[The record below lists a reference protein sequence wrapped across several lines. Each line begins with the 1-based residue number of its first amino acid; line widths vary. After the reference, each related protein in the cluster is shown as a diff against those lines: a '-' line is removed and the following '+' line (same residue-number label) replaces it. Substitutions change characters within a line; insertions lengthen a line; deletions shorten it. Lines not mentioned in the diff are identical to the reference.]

1 MLSKRVVA
9 LALCLAVPSS
19 VIAQEPSPSASG
31 ASEEFRLPDPSE
43 VLPLR
48 RGTPAPRDG
57 LLVDAADFLQIQ
69 QEYDRMRYLLG
80 RTSERDREVCDV
92 RVEMEH
98 ARLSAAEDRLRLRDD
113 LWGSRETDLLRQL
126 QEAQEQARR
135 AAERGWWESEALWFA
150 VGVVAT
156 GAVWAA
162 VTVR

>member
-1 MLSKRVVA
+1 MTLVA
-9 LALCLAVPSS
+9 A
-19 VIAQEPSPSASG
+19 SAS
-31 ASEEFRLPDPSE
+31 AQDAAQAAPQAFQLPEPGE
-43 VLPLR
+43 VTPLR
-48 RGTPAPRDG
+48 RGVAAPRDG
-57 LLVDAADFLQIQ
+57 LLIDAADLLQIR
-69 QEYDRMRYLLG
+69 QEYDRMHFLLG

-98 ARLSAAEDRLRLRDD
+98 LRLLAAEERLTLRDG
-113 LWGSRETDLLRQL
+113 LWSTREEDLLRQL
-126 QEAQEQARR
+126 REAQEQSRR

>member
-1 MLSKRVVA
+1 MLSKQVVS

-19 VIAQEPSPSASG
+19 ALAQEPAPSE

-48 RGTPAPRDG
+48 RGAAAPRDG
-57 LLVDAADFLQIQ
+57 LLIDAGDFLQIQ

-80 RTSERDREVCDV
+80 RTSERDREVCNV

-113 LWGSRETDLLRQL
+113 LWGSREADLLRQL

>member
-1 MLSKRVVA
+1 MRLTAAIVA
-9 LALCLAVPSS
+9 CSLWCATAS
-19 VIAQEPSPSASG
+19 AQEHAAPSQARG
-31 ASEEFRLPDPSE
+31 ASFQLPEPD

-48 RGTPAPRDG
+48 RGAAAPRDG
-57 LLVDAADFLQIQ
+57 LLIDAANLLQIQ
-69 QEYDRMRYLLG
+69 QEYDRMRFVLDL
-80 RTSERDREVCDV
+80 TSERDREVCDV

-98 ARLSAAEDRLRLRDD
+98 LRLLATEERLTLRDG
-113 LWGSRETDLLRQL
+113 LWGAREQELLRQL
-126 QEAQEQARR
+126 REAQEQARH

>member
-1 MLSKRVVA
+1 MKP
-9 LALCLAVPSS
+9 LCLAFVVLGLVLPSRA
-19 VIAQEPSPSASG
+19 VAQEATAAPA
-31 ASEEFRLPDPSE
+31 AEFRLPDPGE
-43 VLPLR
+43 ILPLR

-57 LLVDAADFLQIQ
+57 MLIGSADLLQIQ

-80 RTSERDREVCDV
+80 RTSERDREVCGV
-92 RVEMEH
+92 RVEME
-98 ARLSAAEDRLRLRDD
+98 RLRLLAAEERLTLRDG
-113 LWGSRETDLLRQL
+113 LWSTREEELLRQL
-126 QEAQEQARR
+126 REAQEQARH